1 MVYRQALYTC
11 TICCEQVWHERLRMK
26 KSFQAFPLKKANGIR
41 MLVLDVDGVMTAG
54 SIFMENTGEEMKALN
69 VRDGHGIKLLQRA
82 GIQVGMLTGRT
93 SGVVKSRAADLGIEH
108 VVQGSLNKM
117 EGLAALLSGT
127 GLLAE
132 NCAYMGDDV
141 LDLPPM
147 RQCALGFAPHDA
159 HPSVLKHAEWV
170 SGFDGGHGAVRQA
183 AEGLILANNAWSQM
197 MQEPYGV
204 SPPDCGWH

>member
-1 MVYRQALYTC
+1 MS
-11 TICCEQVWHERLRMK
+11 EN
-26 KSFQAFPLKKANGIR
+26 SFRTFPFNKARGIR
-41 MLVLDVDGVMTAG
+41 MLILDVDGVLTTG
-54 SIFMENTGEEMKALN
+54 SIFMDDEGKEIKAFN

-82 GIQVGMLTGRT
+82 GVQVGILTGRT

-117 EGLAALLSGT
+117 EGLEELLSGT

-147 RQCALGFAPHDA
+147 RCCALGLVPNDA
-159 HPSVLKHAEWV
+159 HPSVLKHADWV
-170 SGFDGGHGAVRQA
+170 AGFGGGHGAVRQV
-183 AEGLILANNAWSQM
+183 AEGLILANDSWVQVI
-197 MQEPYGV
+197 QEPYGV
-204 SPPDCGWH
+204 SSTDCGWV